1 MGINKQYFI
10 GELSALTGVKAG
22 TIRFYE
28 KCGFLEEV
36 GRAPN
41 HYRVFNEHHL
51 YQIRICRLVFG
62 GFVNKHLRKLSR
74 DVLAAAQRWDLEAYG
89 EATQCYRQ
97 AIADDIV
104 RTKRAAGLALS
115 QMKHICGISSTPVEN
130 GMAEEMRY
138 SKKQAAAL
146 LGVSP
151 ESIRNWERNGL
162 LPQAEPYQKRFYGQA
177 DLDRMYVIRF
187 LLDTGY
193 SIMAI
198 LRFLK
203 EYGNGQEQ
211 RAGALLL
218 CPEEE
223 EELKYRADRYL
234 ETLQTAERKSQ
245 ALCALLEEMKE
256 I

>member
-1 MGINKQYFI
+1 MGAQKQYFI

-28 KCGFLEEV
+28 RCGFLEQV

-41 HYRVFNEHHL
+41 RYRVFNEHHI

-89 EATQCYRQ
+89 EAAQRYRQ
-97 AIADDIV
+97 AIANDIV
-104 RTKRAAGLALS
+104 RTKRAAALALS
-115 QMKHICGISSTPVEN
+115 QMKHICDVDSTFVEN
-130 GMAEEMRY
+130 VTEEKTRY

-146 LGVSP
+146 LDVSP
-151 ESIRNWERNGL
+151 EAIRNWERNGL
-162 LPQAEPYQKRFYGQA
+162 LPQASPYQKRFYGQA

-203 EYGNGQEQ
+203 ECSRGQEQ

-218 CPEEE
+218 CPEEA

-245 ALCALLEEMKE
+245 TLCALLEEMRE